1 MILQLLTG
9 IHNLTTL
16 LFGIFIS
23 AFFLGVKPIMKNFG
37 KLLLFALVDVFF
49 YWGINLFTGT
59 AFANQLYPVLV
70 HLPLIL
76 FLFLCYRYSLLSC
89 CISVFSA
96 YLCCQFSNWIGLS
109 ALTLTKNPV
118 WYYSTRIAMTFIT
131 FFFLFKFVR
140 RTTQTIFSKE
150 NKELVI
156 IGFLPFIYYIFDY
169 ASTKFSNLL
178 YSGNKVVVE
187 FMGFAFSIGYLI
199 FLLVYF
205 KESEKKSEIRQYS
218 DRMELQLI
226 SLQKEIEQVRNSEQ
240 TLAILRHDM
249 RHHLNLILSML
260 NQNHPEKA
268 ISYIQEIGTAY
279 DDTIVTRYCKNETL
293 NSVISIYKT
302 RFLERN
308 INFLPEICVQKDLPC
323 PALSLCTILSNALEN
338 ALHALEHTSG
348 EKWVSLHIMQKENLL
363 LLEIKNPI
371 ETMPKFIDGIPISD
385 KKGHGI
391 GTKSIVYYVQQLNGQ
406 CHFSVEEHCFV
417 LKIILSRCI

>member
-218 DRMELQLI
+218 DRMEMQLI

-260 NQNHPEKA
+260 K
-268 ISYIQEIGTAY
+268 IGRAH
-279 DDTIVTRYCKNETL
+279 V
-293 NSVISIYKT
+293 
-302 RFLERN
+302 
-308 INFLPEICVQKDLPC
+308 
-323 PALSLCTILSNALEN
+323 
-338 ALHALEHTSG
+338 
-348 EKWVSLHIMQKENLL
+348 
-363 LLEIKNPI
+363 
-371 ETMPKFIDGIPISD
+371 
-385 KKGHGI
+385 
-391 GTKSIVYYVQQLNGQ
+391 
-406 CHFSVEEHCFV
+406 
-417 LKIILSRCI
+417 